1 MGTRERGSLPAD
13 LARGRNRFQ
22 AWREQRTDHG
32 RIPHTLWALAV
43 RLAKGHGVSRTA
55 AVLGLDYDRLKER
68 AEAVTG
74 EAPSQPPAFVE
85 LPAPVLVGKQ
95 GLFELD
101 NGAGATLRVHLVG
114 YDAADLEALA
124 RSFWGGR

>member
-1 MGTRERGSLPAD
+1 MGARARGSLPSD
-13 LARGRNRFQ
+13 LARGRGRFQ
-22 AWREQRTDHG
+22 AWREQRTGRG
-32 RIPHTLWALAV
+32 RIPHALWALAV

>member
-1 MGTRERGSLPAD
+1 MGADRRGELPQD
-13 LARGRNRFQ
+13 LARARSRFQ
-22 AWREQRTDHG
+22 AWRGQRTGH
-32 RIPHTLWALAV
+32 RIPQHLWDLAV
-43 RLAKGHGVSRTA
+43 RLVNQHGVSRTA

-101 NGAGATLRVHLVG
+101 NGAGATLRVRLVG

-124 RSFWGGR
+124 RGFWGGR